1 MALAASAARPPP
13 PPPLP
18 APDLRPDN
26 DRLALSVVSN
36 YYRDRLAAVAV
47 EEKEETAVAVEG
59 HPSASTPASLSAA
72 NGQAKMKEKRM
83 KKETIEAV
91 GGHPNALTPASSS
104 ASDWR
109 PGQPGQLLVGWA
121 KKEKVALGKD
131 HMGH

>member
-1 MALAASAARPPP
+1 MK
-13 PPPLP
+13 
-18 APDLRPDN
+18 
-26 DRLALSVVSN
+26 
-36 YYRDRLAAVAV
+36 
-47 EEKEETAVAVEG
+47 EEKMKKETTVAVEG

-109 PGQPGQLLVGWA
+109 PGQPGQLDVRWE
-121 KKEKVALGKD
+121 KQKKVAPGKEITWD
-131 HMGH
+131 TDITELFRTEEHLYERYRRDTKWQQKGHHQQ